1 MNTITSAHLSQYL
14 AKARRVLDATGTPCK
29 HLDAVAASWSRYQQ
43 VNNDLSPLVA
53 EAVLSDSKDLQ
64 TFHVLALA
72 AANSGTVQDAT
83 VRNAVADIVYTEA
96 HRAYQ
101 QVATEAWE
109 AAAAMFNT
117 TAARFT
123 KAASLIDPEAPADQ
137 VVRMDNKQRSAWMEA
152 ANAAAELDQLTPL
165 VLDAA
170 SLAGLPT
177 GPAEREI
184 PLVCTPGDA
193 HRRRVYEAWATTNTN
208 TRKWGALYALGVS
221 IEAPEDLED
230 VKPYRQPK
238 PMEMRMVHEGY
249 GIRQFQVDPE
259 DHDYQ
264 PQHTAKRRVVVS

>member
-1 MNTITSAHLSQYL
+1 MNRIDSAHLSQYL
-14 AKARRVLDATGTPCK
+14 TKARRVLDATEIPCK
-29 HLDAVAASWSRYQQ
+29 PLDAVAASWSRYQE
-43 VNNDLSPLVA
+43 VDRNLAPLVA

-72 AANSGTVQDAT
+72 ATNSGTVQDAT
-83 VRNAVADIVYTEA
+83 VRNAVADIVYNEA

-101 QVATEAWE
+101 DVATEAWE

-123 KAASLIDPEAPADQ
+123 TAASLIDPEAPADQ
-137 VVRMDNKQRSAWMEA
+137 VVRVDNKQRTAWMDA

-170 SLAGLPT
+170 SLAGIPV

-184 PLVCTPGDA
+184 PLVCNPGDA

-208 TRKWGALYALGVS
+208 TRKWGALHALGVS

-249 GIRQFQVDPE
+249 GVRQFEVDPE

-264 PQHTAKRRVVVS
+264 PQHTARRRAVVN